1 MPVYSAVVINR
12 IIHVSANIMQWS
24 EIVADPAL
32 KNLPYKI
39 ETNEY
44 GQIVMSPHKRIHAI
58 WQGEIEWQL
67 RQCLPRGRT
76 APGFAIDTRLGTKTP
91 DVVWYSRE
99 READLLADQRLAPE
113 ICIEVL
119 SGSNTNYELATK
131 QTLYFEAG
139 ALEVWQCDETGALR
153 FHTPAG
159 ERTQSVLAPKFPRQ
173 LT

>member
-1 MPVYSAVVINR
+1 
-12 IIHVSANIMQWS
+12 MQWS

-32 KNLPYKI
+32 KDLPYKI

-58 WQGEIEWQL
+58 WQGEIEWRL

-76 APGFAIDTRLGTKTP
+76 APEFAIDTRLGTKTP
-91 DVVWYSRE
+91 DVVWYSRD
-99 READLLADQRLAPE
+99 READLLADQGLAPE

-119 SGSNTNYELATK
+119 SGSNTDRELATK
-131 QTLYFEAG
+131 RMLYFEAG

-153 FHTPAG
+153 FHTPEG
-159 ERTQSVLAPKFPRQ
+159 ERHHSVLAPEFPRQ